1 MDSGTGVS
9 RFRAEEPRWS
19 TSQRFPQ
26 LGMFG
31 FHKPKM
37 YRSLNGCCIC
47 RAKSSSSRFTD
58 SKRYERDFQ
67 SCFGLCETRSGEIC
81 NACVLLVK
89 RWKKLP
95 VGSKKNWN
103 HVVDARGGPS
113 LKMTVKSK
121 KVKPLSRRIRPSQ
134 ICRVQN
140 ELKRNNSDAHST
152 TSSASPAQ
160 SPSYSNQSDEGSDSE
175 LAPGSTRS
183 PVFSFLDLTYW
194 RSSER
199 LHSQQERRMREIRTM
214 VQLFPSQGS
223 DATVL
228 PGSIDEAKAGPE
240 GSPSADSPR
249 AFTALQLALN
259 PSGTVYHGYETY
271 IEDGLICLK
280 HKIRNIEKKK
290 LKLEGYQMR
299 LKNGEMLNRD
309 QMDAV
314 GRYEEVVHNLQFAK
328 ELQKTICAL
337 TQDLLKAQRKAMRKD
352 QVQRAETEQRRL
364 AMMLQVQYVLCSLQR
379 HEIRKSFDTCEHARY
394 LTAKDV
400 EKLLNLAS
408 LIACKRDEGM
418 SLEDQM
424 EKASFV
430 YLALLDGK
438 DEPVAG
444 STYKCLREKLLRL
457 VDSGLFDH
465 LPEPKEDPKKNDD
478 EQKPD
483 VSSTSSTLPEVVSL
497 NSVDMASRQFLNRRY
512 ITEGDLTG
520 PRQGDDMKVQSPNW
534 KVEFLA
540 HKEQEPPDS
549 WDMEVSDPPVS
560 SKTGLQKP
568 WKGAAGFIPKTMVTM
583 KSDVETKQKRQKKIK
598 GSQASKSNGDVKK
611 PVSVE
616 VFNSPSSLAKDPAL
630 RRQQLDNLMDQ
641 ITGSFSFIQDSLL
654 DGEAVLGNGRARGL
668 CLSPVS
674 SPLAPREPNIPTD
687 ILPPSHNSTPLHG
700 HQCSEDPQSTLTNGD
715 QITKASDLKINTQD
729 ESHVGKQPLSN
740 GDIPSTV
747 LPQSFSTPPSR
758 RSLPA
763 TSTASFSSLHSV
775 FSVDAPITRGSEL
788 KTDESG
794 FLGGVCLSY
803 STAST
808 LSRSTASTQTP
819 PELSLPQ
826 DDLQME
832 SAYLSESDISATSQV
847 YSSPGLNS
855 GPQSQSSLVQH
866 YYPRNTLRGG
876 FEVHR
881 ANVRAPGGGFSS
893 QTHRE
898 TGSVLYTSQ
907 ENGYQTSHKRT
918 GGTAARRNSSVGW
931 SDSSQV
937 SSPDREGA
945 YIIDSAHGDSLTIT
959 TSAMPL
965 TGPPPHTLMPVYPQ
979 LRVAFSAARATNL
992 APGTLDQP
1000 IAFDLLHSNLG
1011 SAFDAPSGHF
1021 SCPAAGTYVFFF
1033 HILKLAISVPLYVN
1047 LMRNDEVVASAYA
1060 NDGAPDH
1067 ETASNHAVLPLR
1079 VGDHIWL
1086 RLHRGA
1092 IYGSSWKYS
1101 TFSGFL
1107 LYPD

>member
-1 MDSGTGVS
+1 
-9 RFRAEEPRWS
+9 
-19 TSQRFPQ
+19 
-26 LGMFG
+26 
-31 FHKPKM
+31 
-37 YRSLNGCCIC
+37 
-47 RAKSSSSRFTD
+47 
-58 SKRYERDFQ
+58 
-67 SCFGLCETRSGEIC
+67 
-81 NACVLLVK
+81 
-89 RWKKLP
+89 
-95 VGSKKNWN
+95 
-103 HVVDARGGPS
+103 
-113 LKMTVKSK
+113 
-121 KVKPLSRRIRPSQ
+121 
-134 ICRVQN
+134 
-140 ELKRNNSDAHST
+140 
-152 TSSASPAQ
+152 
-160 SPSYSNQSDEGSDSE
+160 
-175 LAPGSTRS
+175 
-183 PVFSFLDLTYW
+183 
-194 RSSER
+194 
-199 LHSQQERRMREIRTM
+199 MREIRTM

-228 PGSIDEAKAGPE
+228 PGSIDEGKAGPE

-249 AFTALQLALN
+249 ALTALQLALN
-259 PSGTVYHGYETY
+259 PSGTVYYGYETY
-271 IEDGLICLK
+271 IEDGLICLR

-299 LKNGEMLNRD
+299 LKNGERLNQD

-314 GRYEEVVHNLQFAK
+314 GRYEEVAHNLQFAK

-337 TQDLLKAQRKAMRKD
+337 TQDLLKSQKKAMRKE

-379 HEIRKSFDTCEHARY
+379 REIRKSFDTCEHARY
-394 LTAKDV
+394 LSAKDV

-408 LIACKRDEGM
+408 LLACKRDESM

-430 YLALLDGK
+430 YLDLLDGT

-444 STYKCLREKLLRL
+444 STYKSLREKLLRL

-483 VSSTSSTLPEVVSL
+483 VSSTSSTLPEVGSL
-497 NSVDMASRQFLNRRY
+497 NSVDLASRQFLNRRY
-512 ITEGDLTG
+512 ITESDLTG
-520 PRQGDDMKVQSPNW
+520 PRQGDDMNVQSPNW

-549 WDMEVSDPPVS
+549 WDMEVSDSPAS
-560 SKTGLQKP
+560 SKVGLQKP
-568 WKGAAGFIPKTMVTM
+568 WKGAAGFIPKAMVNM
-583 KSDVETKQKRQKKIK
+583 KPGVETKQKRQKKIK
-598 GSQASKSNGDVKK
+598 GSQTTKSNGDVRK
-611 PVSVE
+611 PVSME

-630 RRQQLDNLMDQ
+630 RRQQLDHLMDQ

-654 DGEAVLGNGRARGL
+654 DGEAVLGNGRTRGL
-668 CLSPVS
+668 CLSPVT
-674 SPLAPREPNIPTD
+674 SPLAPREQNIPAD

-715 QITKASDLKINTQD
+715 QITNPSDLKLNTQD
-729 ESHVGKQPLSN
+729 EPQVEQEKGFTSPPLYCRESCISAPCENKNSKQVGKQPLSN
-740 GDIPSTV
+740 GDVPSTV

-775 FSVDAPITRGSEL
+775 FSGDVPITRGSEL

-794 FLGGVCLSY
+794 FLGGICLSY

-832 SAYLSESDISATSQV
+832 SAYLSESDISATSQA
-847 YSSPGLNS
+847 YSSPGPNS

-866 YYPRNTLRGG
+866 YYPRNTLRGMAHGARGHSHSSLRSPGASRGG
-876 FEVHR
+876 FDVHR

-979 LRVAFSAARATNL
+979 IRVAFSAARATNL

-1011 SAFDAPSGHF
+1011 NAFDAPSGHF